1 MASASIAG
9 TLGQFLWRGV
19 RWRRGGG
26 GRVLGRLRGQPEQ
39 RRDDVLS
46 DSGRRRMRALAA
58 SPSAPSVQFRVHLN
72 LLPPAV
78 GGPGRVGSG
87 RSTAHL
93 HIPPAASGL
102 GQVGDGR
109 INR

>member
-1 MASASIAG
+1 
-9 TLGQFLWRGV
+9 
-19 RWRRGGG
+19 
-26 GRVLGRLRGQPEQ
+26 
-39 RRDDVLS
+39 
-46 DSGRRRMRALAA
+46 
-58 SPSAPSVQFRVHLN
+58 VHLN